1 MVVKDP
7 DPLGTAE
14 RVVQLQQTLQDQ
26 DLRTR
31 ENADKVRRIIRA
43 SRQMSEAIRALVAG
57 KYADKRA
64 ITVILKDILADY
76 DYTAKGRVR

>member
-76 DYTAKGRVR
+76 DYTTKGRVR